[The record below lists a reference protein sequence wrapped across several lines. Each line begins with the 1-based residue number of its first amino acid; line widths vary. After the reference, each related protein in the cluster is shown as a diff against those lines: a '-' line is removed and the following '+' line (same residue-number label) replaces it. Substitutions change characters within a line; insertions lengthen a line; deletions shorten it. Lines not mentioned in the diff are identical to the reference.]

1 MASGTAAM
9 TKERKAPKTAPVRLT
24 EDAVRWARIASGY
37 TGESMSEYVSRIV
50 AEIGQRDADRLHD
63 EAKSEARPTAGP
75 EPRRKPKP

>member
-9 TKERKAPKTAPVRLT
+9 AKERKAPKTAPVRLT

-50 AEIGQRDADRLHD
+50 AEVGQRDADRLHD
-63 EAKSEARPTAGP
+63 EAKSEARPAAGP